1 MFLSRIALIAAIS
14 LSPVA
19 FAADQP
25 ANMGGTWKL
34 NVDKSKWGK
43 RDKPTQGDIQIEQ
56 HDPSFKYKGSV
67 LNADGSDVRRFEFDG
82 AIDGKSYPVSG
93 PEGAGSITIK
103 RVDANTIQSHYAS
116 KDGKVTEDA
125 TTSISRDGKELT
137 RRIHRKGPNG
147 DFTWTEVYDKVG

>member
-1 MFLSRIALIAAIS
+1 MFLSRIALITAICFSAAA
-14 LSPVA
+14 L
-19 FAADQP
+19 AADQP

-34 NVDKSKWGK
+34 NIQKSKWGK
-43 RDKPTQGDIQIEQ
+43 RDKPTQAEIQIDQ

-67 LNADGSDVRRFEFDG
+67 LNADGTDARRFEFGG

-103 RVDANTIQSHYAS
+103 RVDANTIRSHYTS

-137 RRIHRKGPNG
+137 RRIHRKGPRG
-147 DFTWTEVYDKVG
+147 EFTWTEVYNKVG